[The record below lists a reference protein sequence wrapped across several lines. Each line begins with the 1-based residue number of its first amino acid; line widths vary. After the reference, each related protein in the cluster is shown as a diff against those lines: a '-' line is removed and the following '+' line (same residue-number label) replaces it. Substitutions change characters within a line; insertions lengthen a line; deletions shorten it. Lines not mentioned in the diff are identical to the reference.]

1 MADAA
6 TTPRLD
12 LVAPF
17 RLDGKV
23 AIVTGASY
31 GLGVLFTE
39 ILATAGADVVVTARS
54 VDKLAETKQMVE
66 ALGRRCLAVPGDV
79 TSYEDCEE
87 VVRRTMAEFGRLDV
101 LVNNAGWADDRLV
114 RTERCEP
121 EMFAKMVNTDLIGLF
136 YMTRAAAP
144 DMLRGG
150 GGSVINLSSI
160 FGNAGSENRTA
171 GYFAAKGGVNQL
183 TRLLACEWGDR
194 RLRVNALAPNF
205 FVSEM
210 TRTLL
215 EDSGMADWMRSR
227 TPLRRMGEL
236 PELIG
241 PFLFLASEAS
251 SFVTG
256 VVLNVD
262 GGWSASGGYAQNP
275 QPWDEWNGE
284 MGMPIGPDV

>member
-1 MADAA
+1 MD
-6 TTPRLD
+6 
-12 LVAPF
+12 VHAPF

-23 AIVTGASY
+23 AVVTGASY
-31 GLGVLFTE
+31 GLGVLFAE
-39 ILATAGADVVVTARS
+39 ILASAGADVVVTARS
-54 VDKLAETKQMVE
+54 EDKLAETKAMVE
-66 ALGRRCLAVPGDV
+66 GLGRRCVAVAGDV
-79 TSYEDCEE
+79 TSYADCER
-87 VVRRTMAEFGRLDV
+87 VADTAVGQLGRLDI

-121 EMFAKMVNTDLIGLF
+121 EMFARMVDTDLVGLF

-144 DMLRGG
+144 HMLRRGG
-150 GGSVINLSSI
+150 GSIINLSSI

-194 RLRVNALAPNF
+194 NLRVNALAPNF

-215 EDSGMADWMRSR
+215 EESGMADWMRGR
-227 TPLRRMGEL
+227 TPMRRMGEL
-236 PELIG
+236 PELVG
-241 PFLFLASEAS
+241 PLLFLASDAS

-256 VVLNVD
+256 TVLNVD
-262 GGWSASGGYAQNP
+262 GGWSASGGYAQLP

-284 MGMPIGPDV
+284 MGTPIGPDTPY